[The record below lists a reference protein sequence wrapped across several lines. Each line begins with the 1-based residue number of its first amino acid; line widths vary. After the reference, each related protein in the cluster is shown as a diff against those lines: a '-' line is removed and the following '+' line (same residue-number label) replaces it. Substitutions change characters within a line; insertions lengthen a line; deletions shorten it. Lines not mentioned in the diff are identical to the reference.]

1 MKVNF
6 DITDNHAL
14 NFEGRHIDLHNNFD
28 FVGFDYN
35 VVGREIKLNWKKSSG
50 DWVDKNEFSSLVL
63 AHKAVTFLKVIDQDE
78 NSNYDDDSCLGEI
91 TFFPSTAREIN
102 DSIVPQ
108 SKPNDGDDIIYFFE
122 NGQRIRIHCEQIELS
137 VNKEQ
142 IINLEI
148 TKDESLVLFD
158 FLSRFN
164 QSEHKEIFEDQ
175 AEQKT
180 LWILE
185 GQLEKQ
191 LVEIFKPDYKDIISD
206 ARKRIRDEE

>member
-35 VVGREIKLNWKKSSG
+35 VVASEIKLNWKKSSG
-50 DWVDKNEFSSLVL
+50 DWVDKNELSSLVL
-63 AHKAVTFLKVIDQDE
+63 AHKAVKFLKVIDQDE

-191 LVEIFKPDYKDIISD
+191 LVEIFKPDYKNIISD

>member
-35 VVGREIKLNWKKSSG
+35 VVAREIKLNWKKSSG
-50 DWVDKNEFSSLVL
+50 DWVDKNELSSLVL

-148 TKDESLVLFD
+148 TKDESLLLFD

-191 LVEIFKPDYKDIISD
+191 LVEIFKPDYKNIISD

>member
-14 NFEGRHIDLHNNFD
+14 TFEGRYIDLHNNFD

-35 VVGREIKLNWKKSSG
+35 VADREIKLNWKKSSG
-50 DWVDKNEFSSLVL
+50 EWVDKNELSSLVL
-63 AHKAVTFLKVIDQDE
+63 THNSVTFLKVIDQDE
-78 NSNYDDDSCLGEI
+78 KSTYDDDSCLGEI
-91 TFFPSTAREIN
+91 TFFPSTEREIN

-108 SKPNDGDDIIYFFE
+108 SKPNEGDDIVYMFE
-122 NGQRIRIHCEQIELS
+122 NGQRIRIHCEQVELKL
-137 VNKEQ
+137 NQEQ
-142 IINLEI
+142 DINLTV
-148 TKDESLVLFD
+148 TKEAALVLFD
-158 FLSRFN
+158 FLARFN
-164 QSEHKEIFEDQ
+164 ETEHAEVFEDQ

-191 LVEIFKPDYKDIISD
+191 LGGPFRPDYKDIINE
-206 ARKRIRDEE
+206 ARNRIRDEK

>member
-35 VVGREIKLNWKKSSG
+35 VVRREIKLNWEKSSG

-78 NSNYDDDSCLGEI
+78 NSNYDDDSCLEEI

-102 DSIVPQ
+102 NSIVPQ
-108 SKPNDGDDIIYFFE
+108 SKPNDGDDIVYFFG

-142 IINLEI
+142 TINLEI

-158 FLSRFN
+158 FSSRFN

-180 LWILE
+180 LWIVE
-185 GQLEKQ
+185 SQLEKQ